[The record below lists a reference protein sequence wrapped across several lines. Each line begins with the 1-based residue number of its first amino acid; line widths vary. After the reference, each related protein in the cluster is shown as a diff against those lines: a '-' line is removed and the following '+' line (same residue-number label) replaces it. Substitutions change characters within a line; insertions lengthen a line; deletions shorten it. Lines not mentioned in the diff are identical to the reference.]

1 MGKRRVTVIGLGPM
15 GRAMASAY
23 LENGYEVT
31 VWNRTA
37 SRADGLVEAGAVLA
51 PSVADALAAN
61 DLVVLSLTDH
71 EAMYAILGQAV
82 HGLAGK
88 SIVNLS
94 SDTPEKS
101 REAAAWAAGHGAQ
114 YLTGGVTSSPSGIG
128 APESFVFYS
137 GPREVFEAVQETLQV
152 IGKTDYR
159 GEDQGL
165 AALYYQ
171 LQLDIFWTTTLA
183 WLHAVAMADA
193 NGISAEEFLP
203 YASGTLASMPDFIG
217 FYTPRLDAGNFSGDV
232 ERLSM
237 GVASIDHVVRTAEDA
252 GVDAS
257 LPAAVLEV
265 FKRGMAAGY
274 ADDSATRLIEIFKKP
289 GA

>member
-1 MGKRRVTVIGLGPM
+1 MSEQQVTVIGLGPM

-23 LENGYEVT
+23 LKNGYEVT
-31 VWNRTA
+31 LWNRTA
-37 SRADGLVEAGAVLA
+37 SRADDLVAAGAVLA
-51 PSVADALAAN
+51 LSVADALAAGE
-61 DLVVLSLTDH
+61 LVVLSLTDH

-82 HGLAGK
+82 HSLAGK
-88 SIVNLS
+88 TIVNLS

-101 REAAAWAAGHGAQ
+101 REAAAWAAGYGAR

-137 GPREVFEAVQETLQV
+137 GPQEVFEAVQGTLQV

-165 AALYYQ
+165 AAMYYQ

-183 WLHAVAMADA
+183 WLHAVTVADA
-193 NGISAEEFLP
+193 NGISAQEFLP

-274 ADDSATRLIEIFKKP
+274 ADDSATKLIEIFKKSTV
-289 GA
+289 

>member
-1 MGKRRVTVIGLGPM
+1 MGKQRVTVIGLGPM

-51 PSVADALAAN
+51 PSVADALAAGE
-61 DLVVLSLTDH
+61 LVVLSLTDH

-82 HGLAGK
+82 HSLAGK
-88 SIVNLS
+88 TIVNLS

-101 REAAAWAAGHGAQ
+101 REAAAWAAGHGAR
-114 YLTGGVTSSPSGIG
+114 YLTGGVNSSPSGIG

-183 WLHAVAMADA
+183 WLHAVAVADA
-193 NGISAEEFLP
+193 NGISAQEFLP

-217 FYTPRLDAGNFSGDV
+217 FYTPRLDAGNFAGDV

-237 GVASIDHVVRTAEDA
+237 GVASIDHVVRAAEDA

-274 ADDSATRLIEIFKKP
+274 AEDSATRLIEIFKKP